1 MKTSLVFFALLSTSL
16 QAEECGNVTIADMN
30 WNSASLMAHIDQ
42 FILNQG
48 FNCDAE
54 LIPGDSIPTITSM
67 LNKGQPDIAPEFWTN
82 GSKEA
87 LAEGIAEKRLRKAGR
102 SLSEGGEEGFW
113 VPAYLLEQYPNINT
127 LAGIK
132 ENADIFVHPEDPEL
146 SAFYS
151 CPAGWVCQ
159 ITTENLF
166 NALNLA
172 ESGFET
178 VDPGSAAGLSGSIAK
193 AYSRKEP
200 WFGYYWSPTEVL
212 GKYEMVKVDFGTG
225 TDVEGYQTC
234 ITQPDCLEPKATMYP
249 PSPVYSITTE
259 SFAINSPAA
268 YQYVSQ
274 RSFNNRQM
282 SKMLAWMEDNQAD
295 SEEAMYYFFETYPD
309 VWQAWLPESIS
320 QKIINAL

>member
-1 MKTSLVFFALLSTSL
+1 MKLLFTFVLLISSTV
-16 QAEECGNVTIADMN
+16 QAQECGRVSIADMN

-42 FILNQG
+42 YILNHG
-48 FNCDAE
+48 YDCEAE

-67 LNKGQPDIAPEFWTN
+67 YNKGQPDIAPEFWTN
-82 GSKEA
+82 GSKE
-87 LAEGIAEKRLRKAGR
+87 LLSKGMKEKRLRQAGPA
-102 SLSEGGEEGFW
+102 LSQGGEEGFW
-113 VPAYLLEQYPNINT
+113 VPKYLLEQYPNINT

-132 ENADIFVHPEDPEL
+132 EHADIFTHPEDPEL

-159 ITTENLF
+159 ITSENLF

-172 ESGFET
+172 DAGFEA

-225 TDVEGYQTC
+225 VDLKEYQTC
-234 ITQPDCLEPKATMYP
+234 TTQPDCLNPKATMYP
-249 PSPVYSITTE
+249 ASPVFSITTE
-259 SFAINSPAA
+259 SFAVEAPSA
-268 YQYVSQ
+268 YEYIST
-274 RSFNNRQM
+274 RSFTNQQM
-282 SKMLAWMEDNQAD
+282 SKMLAWMEDNQANG
-295 SEEAMYYFFETYPD
+295 EEAMYYFLETYPEL
-309 VWQAWLPESIS
+309 WQAWLPKEIS
-320 QKIINAL
+320 QKVQNTL

>member
-82 GSKEA
+82 GSKKA

-234 ITQPDCLEPKATMYP
+234 ITQPGCLEPKATMYP

-320 QKIINAL
+320 QKINNAL

>member
-1 MKTSLVFFALLSTSL
+1 MKLPVIFLALLSSTI
-16 QAEECGNVTIADMN
+16 QAKDCGTISIADMN

-42 FILNQG
+42 YILQNG
-48 FNCDAE
+48 FDCDAE

-67 LNKGQPDIAPEFWTN
+67 LNKGEPDIAPEFWTN

-102 SLSEGGEEGFW
+102 ALSEGGEEGFW
-113 VPAYLLEQYPNINT
+113 VPTYLLEQYPNLNT
-127 LAGIK
+127 LSGIK
-132 ENADIFVHPEDPEL
+132 QHADIFEHPEDPTL

-166 NALNLA
+166 NALDLA
-172 ESGFET
+172 SSGFEM

-193 AYSRKEP
+193 AFARKEA
-200 WFGYYWSPTEVL
+200 WFGYYWSPTDVL
-212 GKYEMVKVDFGTG
+212 GKYEMTKVDFETG
-225 TDVEGYQTC
+225 IDKEGYQNC

-249 PSPVYSITTE
+249 PSPGYSSTTE

-268 YQYVSQ
+268 YKYVSL

-282 SKMLAWMEDNQAD
+282 SKLLAWMEENQAD
-295 SEEAMYYFFETYPD
+295 SEEAMLYFLQTYPE
-309 VWQAWLPESIS
+309 VWQAWLPKEVSKKVLDS
-320 QKIINAL
+320 L

>member
-1 MKTSLVFFALLSTSL
+1 MKLPVIFFVLLSSSL
-16 QAEECGNVTIADMN
+16 QAEECGNVSIADMN
-30 WNSASLMAHIDQ
+30 WNSASVIAHIDQ
-42 FILNQG
+42 YILQNG
-48 FNCDAE
+48 YDCDAE

-67 LNKGQPDIAPEFWTN
+67 LNKGEPDIAPEFWTN

-113 VPAYLLEQYPNINT
+113 VPAYLLEQYPTINT
-127 LAGIK
+127 LTGIK
-132 ENADIFVHPEDPEL
+132 QHADIFTHPEDPDL

-166 NALNLA
+166 NALALA
-172 ESGFET
+172 DKGFEMI
-178 VDPGSAAGLSGSIAK
+178 DPGSAAGLSGSLAR
-193 AYSRKEP
+193 AYDRQEP
-200 WFGYYWSPTEVL
+200 WFGYYWSPTEIL
-212 GKYEMVKVDFGTG
+212 GKYEMVKVDFETG
-225 TDVEGYQTC
+225 IDQDGYQTC
-234 ITQPDCLEPKATMYP
+234 ITQPNCLDPQATMYP

-259 SFAINSPAA
+259 SFAIRSPAA

-282 SKMLAWMEDNQAD
+282 SKLLAWMEENQAD
-295 SEEAMYYFFETYPD
+295 SEEAMYYFLENYPD
-309 VWQAWLPESIS
+309 VWQAWLSKGVI
-320 QKIINAL
+320 QKILNSL